1 MKLLLAALLSLT
13 LVVAKAEETI
23 QPDPFDL
30 TNLESKLRS

>member
-23 QPDPFDL
+23 QPDLFGP
-30 TNLESKLRS
+30 NKP